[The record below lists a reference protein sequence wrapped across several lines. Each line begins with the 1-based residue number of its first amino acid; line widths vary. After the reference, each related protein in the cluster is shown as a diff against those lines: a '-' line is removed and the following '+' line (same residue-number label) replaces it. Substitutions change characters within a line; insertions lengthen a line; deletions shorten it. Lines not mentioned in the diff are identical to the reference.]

1 MALITDFISDPK
13 SWCNSLKVSPQTV
26 WLNEALEPIINN
38 SGTVTS
44 VTIAPD
50 TNFLVDCD
58 NLYSFTTTSTD
69 TITINTDNLPAN
81 TITMKANVLRPS
93 CIDRNYNTVTINN
106 PYKPVKIAIENSN
119 KESEDKKVTK
129 SKKQPRMIYGANTY
143 GKGFRTIRYG
153 VSMKD
158 SCYVMPEISDVRHII
173 NKGEVIG
180 VEIKFADCT
189 KQKAICS
196 PNDTFNLEQGIT
208 ICLFKKILED
218 GMVAFNVFY
227 KGRGT
232 SIYNKLVNHALKVME
247 RRIKAEE
254 KAKKEEAKKK
264 EQEQRFI
271 EKKRRA
277 DERKAK
283 RESEQRINEMAEA
296 IRRSG
301 VVPTNFADDGK

>member
-1 MALITDFISDPK
+1 MALITDLIENSK
-13 SWCNSLKVSPQTV
+13 GWCDYSLTTSPQTV
-26 WLNEALEPIINN
+26 WSNKLEPIIND

-50 TNFLVDCD
+50 TDFLIDYD
-58 NLYSFTTTSTD
+58 NPYSYTTSTD
-69 TITINTDNLPAN
+69 TIT
-81 TITMKANVLRPS
+81 MKVRPLH
-93 CIDRNYNTVTINN
+93 IDRNGNTVTIDAIKN
-106 PYKPVKIAIENSN
+106 AIENSN

-129 SKKQPRMIYGANTY
+129 SKKQLRMFYNVNTY
-143 GKGFRTIRYG
+143 GKQFRSIKYG
-153 VSMKD
+153 ESVKNSI
-158 SCYVMPEISDVRHII
+158 YIMPEISDVRHII
-173 NKGEVIG
+173 NKDNVIG
-180 VEIKFADCT
+180 VEIKFADNT

-196 PNDTFNLEQGIT
+196 PNDAFNLEQGIT

-277 DERKAK
+277 DARRAK

-301 VVPTNFADDGK
+301 VVPTNLTDDGK

>member
-1 MALITDFISDPK
+1 M
-13 SWCNSLKVSPQTV
+13 V
-26 WLNEALEPIINN
+26 WSNRLEPIIND

-58 NLYSFTTTSTD
+58 NLYSFTTSTD

-81 TITMKANVLRPS
+81 TVTMKANVLRPS
-93 CIDRNYNTVTINN
+93 HIDRNDNTVTIDA
-106 PYKPVKIAIENSN
+106 VKNAIKNSN
-119 KESEDKKVTK
+119 KESEDKKVTET
-129 SKKQPRMIYGANTY
+129 KKQPRMFYNAQTMY
-143 GKGFRTIRYG
+143 KSYRTIKYG

-173 NKGEVIG
+173 NKDNVIG
-180 VEIKFADCT
+180 VEIKFADNT

-218 GMVAFNVFY
+218 GIVAFNVFY

-283 RESEQRINEMAEA
+283 RESEQRISEMAEA

-301 VVPTNFADDGK
+301 IVPTNFTDDGK

>member
-1 MALITDFISDPK
+1 MALITDLISDPK
-13 SWCNSLKVSPQTV
+13 SWCDSLKVSPQMV
-26 WLNEALEPIINN
+26 WSNKLESIINS
-38 SGTVTS
+38 SGMVTN

-58 NLYSFTTTSTD
+58 NWYSYTGTD
-69 TITINTDNLPAN
+69 TIMINTDNLP
-81 TITMKANVLRPS
+81 RPS
-93 CIDRNYNTVTINN
+93 YIDRNYNTVTINN
-106 PYKPVKIAIENSN
+106 PYKPVKIAIENSD
-119 KESEDKKVTK
+119 KESEDKKVTET
-129 SKKQPRMIYGANTY
+129 KKQPRMIYGANTY
-143 GKGFRTIRYG
+143 GKGFRTIKYG

-158 SCYVMPEISDVRHII
+158 SCYVMPEISDVRHIT
-173 NKGEVIG
+173 NKDNVIG
-180 VEIKFADCT
+180 VEVKFADGT

-232 SIYNKLVNHALKVME
+232 SIYNKLVNHAIKVME

-254 KAKKEEAKKK
+254 EAEKKEAERKLK
-264 EQEQRFI
+264 EQRFI

-301 VVPTNFADDGK
+301 IVPTNFTDDGK

>member
-1 MALITDFISDPK
+1 MASITDLIENSK
-13 SWCNSLKVSPQTV
+13 GWCDYSLTTSPQTV
-26 WLNEALEPIINN
+26 WSNKLEPIIND
-38 SGTVTS
+38 SGAITS

-50 TNFLVDCD
+50 TVFDS
-58 NLYSFTTTSTD
+58 LYAYKHATTGTD
-69 TITINTDNLPAN
+69 TIMINTDNL
-81 TITMKANVLRPS
+81 LYPS
-93 CIDRNYNTVTINN
+93 YNIVVTNN
-106 PYKPVKIAIENSN
+106 PYKPIKYTIENPN
-119 KESEDKKVTK
+119 KESEDKEVTET
-129 SKKQPRMIYGANTY
+129 KKQPRMFYNANTY
-143 GKGFRTIRYG
+143 GEQFRNIRYG
-153 VSMKD
+153 TSMKD
-158 SCYVMPEISDVRHII
+158 SWYIMPEISDVRHII
-173 NKGEVIG
+173 NKGDVIG
-180 VEIKFADCT
+180 VEIKFADNT

-196 PNDTFNLEQGIT
+196 PNDTFNLEQGIS

-218 GMVAFNVFY
+218 GMVAFNVSY

-254 KAKKEEAKKK
+254 KAKKKEAEKK
-264 EQEQRFI
+264 EKEQRFI

-301 VVPTNFADDGK
+301 VVPTNFTDDGK

>member
-1 MALITDFISDPK
+1 MALITDLINDPK
-13 SWCNSLKVSPQTV
+13 SWCDCTLKASPQTV
-26 WLNEALEPIINN
+26 WLNSL
-38 SGTVTS
+38 GTITD
-44 VTIAPD
+44 VTITPD
-50 TNFLVDCD
+50 TDFLTDYD
-58 NLYSFTTTSTD
+58 YLYSFKHSTTGTD
-69 TITINTDNLPAN
+69 TITINTDNLPC
-81 TITMKANVLRPS
+81 PS
-93 CIDRNYNTVTINN
+93 YVDRNYNTVTINN
-106 PYKPVKIAIENSN
+106 PYKPVKIAIENSD
-119 KESEDKKVTK
+119 KESEDKKVTEA
-129 SKKQPRMIYGANTY
+129 KKQPRMIYNANTY

-153 VSMKD
+153 INMESSV
-158 SCYVMPEISDVRHII
+158 YIMPEISDVRHII
-173 NKGEVIG
+173 NKGGVIG
-180 VEIKFADCT
+180 VEIKFADNT

-218 GMVAFNVFY
+218 GFGNIY

-264 EQEQRFI
+264 EKEQRFI

-277 DERKAK
+277 DERRAK

-301 VVPTNFADDGK
+301 VVPTNFTDDGK

>member
-26 WLNEALEPIINN
+26 WLNEALEPIISD
-38 SGTVTS
+38 SGAITS
-44 VTIAPD
+44 VTVTPD
-50 TNFLVDCD
+50 TYFS
-58 NLYSFTTTSTD
+58 YKHSTTSAD

-81 TITMKANVLRPS
+81 TITMKANILRPS
-93 CIDRNYNTVTINN
+93 CIDRNGNTVTIDAIKN
-106 PYKPVKIAIENSN
+106 AIEKSN

-129 SKKQPRMIYGANTY
+129 AKKQPRMIYNANTY

-153 VSMKD
+153 INMESSV
-158 SCYVMPEISDVRHII
+158 YIMPEISDVRHII
-173 NKGEVIG
+173 NKDNIIG
-180 VEIKFADCT
+180 VEIKFADNT

-196 PNDTFNLEQGIT
+196 PNDTFNLEQGIS

-218 GMVAFNVFY
+218 GLVAVNSVN

-264 EQEQRFI
+264 EKEQRFI

-277 DERKAK
+277 DERRAK

-301 VVPTNFADDGK
+301 IVPTNFTDDGK

>member
-1 MALITDFISDPK
+1 MRFLEGPFRGNWCECVPEYKTWITDKIQPIISD
-13 SWCNSLKVSPQTV
+13 
-26 WLNEALEPIINN
+26 
-38 SGTVTS
+38 SGAVTS
-44 VTIAPD
+44 VTITPD
-50 TNFLVDCD
+50 DYF
-58 NLYSFTTTSTD
+58 SFKHSTTGTD
-69 TITINTDNLPAN
+69 TIMINTDNLPC
-81 TITMKANVLRPS
+81 PS
-93 CIDRNYNTVTINN
+93 YVDRNYNTVVINN
-106 PYKPVKIAIENSN
+106 PYKPIKYAIENPN
-119 KESEDKKVTK
+119 KESEGKEVTET
-129 SKKQPRMIYGANTY
+129 KKQPRMFYNVLPYNNKFKIIKYGESVKNSVY
-143 GKGFRTIRYG
+143 I
-153 VSMKD
+153 
-158 SCYVMPEISDVRHII
+158 MPEISDVRHII

-180 VEIKFADCT
+180 VEIKFADNT

-208 ICLFKKILED
+208 ICLFKKILE
-218 GMVAFNVFY
+218 GGLVAVNSLC

-232 SIYNKLVNHALKVME
+232 SIYNKLVNHAIKVME

-264 EQEQRFI
+264 EKEQRFI

-301 VVPTNFADDGK
+301 IVPTNFTDDGK

>member
-38 SGTVTS
+38 SGAITGVT
-44 VTIAPD
+44 TTPD
-50 TNFLVDCD
+50 TVFDS
-58 NLYSFTTTSTD
+58 LYAYKHATTGTD
-69 TITINTDNLPAN
+69 TIMINTDNLPC
-81 TITMKANVLRPS
+81 PS
-93 CIDRNYNTVTINN
+93 YVDRNYNTVVINN
-106 PYKPVKIAIENSN
+106 PYKPIKYTIENPN
-119 KESEDKKVTK
+119 KESEDKEVTET
-129 SKKQPRMIYGANTY
+129 KKQPRMFYNANTY
-143 GKGFRTIRYG
+143 GKQFRNIRYG
-153 VSMKD
+153 TSMKD
-158 SCYVMPEISDVRHII
+158 SWYIMPEISDVRHII
-173 NKGEVIG
+173 NKGDVIG
-180 VEIKFADCT
+180 VEIKFADNT

-196 PNDTFNLEQGIT
+196 PNDTFNLEQGIS

-218 GMVAFNVFY
+218 GLITSNPLC

-232 SIYNKLVNHALKVME
+232 SIYNKLVNHAIKVME

-254 KAKKEEAKKK
+254 KAKKKEAEKK
-264 EQEQRFI
+264 EKEQRFI

-277 DERKAK
+277 DERRAK

-301 VVPTNFADDGK
+301 VVPTNFTDDGK

>member
-1 MALITDFISDPK
+1 MALITDLISDPK
-13 SWCNSLKVSPQTV
+13 SWCDCTLKASPQTV
-26 WLNEALEPIINN
+26 WNDY
-38 SGTVTS
+38 GTTTN
-44 VTIAPD
+44 VTITPD
-50 TNFLVDCD
+50 IYDYV
-58 NLYSFTTTSTD
+58 YSFKHSTTGTNS
-69 TITINTDNLPAN
+69 IIINTDNLPAN
-81 TITMKANVLRPS
+81 TVTMKANVLRPS
-93 CIDRNYNTVTINN
+93 CIDRNGNTVTIDAIKN
-106 PYKPVKIAIENSN
+106 AIENSN

-180 VEIKFADCT
+180 VEVKFADCT

-254 KAKKEEAKKK
+254 KAKKEEVKKK

-283 RESEQRINEMAEA
+283 RESEQRIYEMAEA

-301 VVPTNFADDGK
+301 VVPTNFTDDGK

>member
-1 MALITDFISDPK
+1 MTLSDAVLMK
-13 SWCNSLKVSPQTV
+13 CRNTWYDGTLKASHETV

-38 SGTVTS
+38 SGAITG
-44 VTIAPD
+44 VTITPD
-50 TNFLVDCD
+50 TNFLVNYDD
-58 NLYSFTTTSTD
+58 WYSYKTSTTSAD
-69 TITINTDNLPAN
+69 TIMINTDNLPC
-81 TITMKANVLRPS
+81 PS
-93 CIDRNYNTVTINN
+93 YIDRNYNTVTINN
-106 PYKPVKIAIENSN
+106 PYKPVKIAIENSD
-119 KESEDKKVTK
+119 KESEDKKVTEA
-129 SKKQPRMIYGANTY
+129 KKRPRMIYGANTY

-173 NKGEVIG
+173 NKDNVIG
-180 VEIKFADCT
+180 VEVKFADGT

-277 DERKAK
+277 NERKAK
-283 RESEQRINEMAEA
+283 RESEQRISEMAEA